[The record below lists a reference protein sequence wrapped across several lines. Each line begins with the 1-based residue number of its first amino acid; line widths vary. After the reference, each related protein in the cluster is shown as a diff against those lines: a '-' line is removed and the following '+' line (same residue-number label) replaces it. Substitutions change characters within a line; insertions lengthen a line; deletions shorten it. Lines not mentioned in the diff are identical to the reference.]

1 MDCEGF
7 FFSTQVQ
14 WTLKGFSSGTM
25 CNGLWRISSQQHSGA
40 WTVTDFSSAPRCN
53 GLRRAFLQEPCAID
67 YEGFLHGEMLGVLV
81 THLELSFEL
90 FCFCFVRAQ
99 RPSINVKLMLQSITL
114 KVIFHLC
121 TAFLVPPH
129 RFGESE

>member
-1 MDCEGF
+1 M
-7 FFSTQVQ
+7 
-14 WTLKGFSSGTM
+14 
-25 CNGLWRISSQQHSGA
+25 
-40 WTVTDFSSAPRCN
+40 
-53 GLRRAFLQEPCAID
+53 D

-114 KVIFHLC
+114 KVIFHSWTCFFGSTSQVRRERISERLKHLQALIPDGDKVC
-121 TAFLVPPH
+121 TIFLLLSIVFVL
-129 RFGESE
+129 RKL

>member
-1 MDCEGF
+1 M
-7 FFSTQVQ
+7 
-14 WTLKGFSSGTM
+14 
-25 CNGLWRISSQQHSGA
+25 
-40 WTVTDFSSAPRCN
+40 
-53 GLRRAFLQEPCAID
+53 D

-90 FCFCFVRAQ
+90 FCFCLVRAQ
-99 RPSINVKLMLQSITL
+99 RLSIKVKLMIQSITL

-121 TAFLVPPH
+121 TASLVSPH